1 MICFICGKHR
11 HKEDACP
18 LIQQD
23 NPLVGGDANE
33 KELYVTFVIEPSAR
47 RSEKEELYGSSM
59 LVKKPF
65 RRKTK

>member
-1 MICFICGKHR
+1 M
-11 HKEDACP
+11 
-18 LIQQD
+18 IQQD